1 MQTMKGSLL
10 LAFAALVI
18 SADASAAGYSS
29 AVNISIIET
38 ADTTGVARVFL
49 VFDSRPH
56 VTSCSLD
63 NATQAFWRLGGNAE
77 NQKNM
82 MAVATAA
89 RLAERPVKV
98 LFVDTY
104 SGSTS
109 CDAAGTSGYPVISG
123 LELL

>member
-1 MQTMKGSLL
+1 MKVRFLI
-10 LAFAALVI
+10 ALCTLVVSTDSI
-18 SADASAAGYSS
+18 ATGYSS
-29 AVNISIIET
+29 AVHISMIEA

-49 VFDSRPH
+49 TFDVRPH

-82 MAVATAA
+82 MVIATAA
-89 RLAERPVKV
+89 RLADRPVKV

-104 SGSTS
+104 SGSSS
-109 CDAAGTSGYPVISG
+109 CDISGTGGYPIIAG